1 LVIDTKPPTVAV
13 TSSLQTLKA
22 GTTAVLTFRLSEVS
36 KDFTAS
42 DVAVTGGTLTNFAGS
57 GATYTA
63 TFTPTAGLVGSGTVA
78 IDVGAFTDA
87 AGNANVA
94 ATLPSGLTL
103 IA

>member
-1 LVIDTKPPTVAV
+1 MAV

-22 GTTAVLTFRLSEVS
+22 GTTAVLTFRLSES
-36 KDFTAS
+36 STTFTAS

-57 GATYTA
+57 GTTYTA
-63 TFTPTAGLVGSGTVA
+63 TFTPTAGQVGSGTVA
-78 IDVGAFTDA
+78 VDVGAFTDA

-94 ATLPSGLTL
+94 ATLSSGLTL